1 MNKNNK
7 NILLEFLNQY
17 FISEKNILFN
27 NIRIFRD
34 TKDYDVILLLK
45 TTYNNETKKFKITYL
60 NELEENDIY
69 YKDYYDKSIEKVT
82 EYIYYVKN
90 YLNNNIQ
97 NILFNDFDFN
107 NRTLIKQILIGAALY
122 LFHSN
127 YFSVFVENNNEN
139 EYIFIY
145 LNKS

>member
-27 NIRIFRD
+27 NIRISRD

-45 TTYNNETKKFKITYL
+45 TTYNNKIKKFKITYL

-69 YKDYYDKSIEKVT
+69 YKDYYDKSIEKIT

-107 NRTLIKQILIGAALY
+107 NMKLIKQILIGAALY

-127 YFSVFVENNNEN
+127 YFSVFVENNNE
-139 EYIFIY
+139 YIFIY